1 MQHLLEDSE
10 ISEQQ
15 NSFFKPPLG
24 VNVTRKPKTQYL
36 LAGIW
41 SVRAN
46 IRGSRFLCRIGVDR
60 EIGQVQQWRLNF
72 EGFLLYSIYLYI
84 YMI

>member
-46 IRGSRFLCRIGVDR
+46 IRGSRFLCRIDVDR
-60 EIGQVQQWRLNF
+60 EIGQVQEW
-72 EGFLLYSIYLYI
+72 
-84 YMI
+84 